1 MDFDCLLT
9 VFNGTIEQDIEN
21 LENTQF
27 GQLVDEGAGDVS
39 VMDFTKEVGMRLIF
53 LVYFESLFLLKLYN
67 LIFHLTKDKNG
78 SLLAPVFVGHRLI
91 V

>member
-21 LENTQF
+21 LENIQF

-39 VMDFTKEVGMRLIF
+39 VMDFTKEVGM
-53 LVYFESLFLLKLYN
+53 
-67 LIFHLTKDKNG
+67 
-78 SLLAPVFVGHRLI
+78 
-91 V
+91 